1 VNHKA
6 SRRVIARTV
15 AAKLLAEPKA
25 RKHWV
30 QALAAYLV
38 ETRRVDEID
47 LIVNDIA
54 RELFIQKGELVV
66 DVTSARPLTDSVRA
80 ELKHLL
86 KEATDAKEV
95 SLNESIDKS
104 LLGGLIARTPD
115 AQLDASV
122 RTKLKQLATI
132 K

>member
-1 VNHKA
+1 MSAKA
-6 SRRVIARTV
+6 SRRVIARAI
-15 AAKLLAEPKA
+15 AAKLLAEPKQ

-30 QALAAYLV
+30 EVLAAYLV
-38 ETRRVDEID
+38 ETNRVDEID

-54 RELFIQKGELVV
+54 HEIFEQKGELIV
-66 DVTSARPLTDSVRA
+66 DVVSARPLTDQVRA
-80 ELKHLL
+80 ELTRVL
-86 KEATDAKEV
+86 KQATNAHNVEY
-95 SLNESIDKS
+95 SESVDPS